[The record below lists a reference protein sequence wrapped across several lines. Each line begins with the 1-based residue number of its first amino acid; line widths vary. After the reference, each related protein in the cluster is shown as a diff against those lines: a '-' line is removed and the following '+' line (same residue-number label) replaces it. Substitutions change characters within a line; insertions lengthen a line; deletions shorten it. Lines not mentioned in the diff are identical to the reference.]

1 MMEQQVVY
9 ISKVGVERIKGPYR
23 RAYLP
28 AEPEPVAF
36 GVHDEI
42 AAHYGTDLTVHEPH
56 ATTLDYLVAAA
67 AG

>member
-1 MMEQQVVY
+1 MAEPVVY
-9 ISKVGVERIKGPYR
+9 RSRVRVEPVKGPLR

-28 AEPEPVAF
+28 AEQEPVLF
-36 GVHDEI
+36 GLHSEVAE
-42 AAHYGTDLTVHEPH
+42 HYSVNMEANEPH

>member
-1 MMEQQVVY
+1 MPNETVY
-9 ISKVGVERIKGPYR
+9 KSIVRIERVKGALR

-28 AEPEPVAF
+28 AEQEPVLF
-36 GVHDEI
+36 GVHSEI
-42 AAHYGTDLTVHEPH
+42 AEYYGADMEANEPH

>member
-1 MMEQQVVY
+1 MAEAVVY
-9 ISKVGVERIKGPYR
+9 VSQVRIERIKGPYR

-28 AEPEPVAF
+28 VEPQPVAF

-42 AAHYGTDLTVHEPH
+42 AAHYGTDIKVHKPH
-56 ATTLDYLVAAA
+56 AATLDYLVAAA